1 MSDGAISQDEIDA
14 LLSGVDMGGLGGAVG
29 GMSSSANSAPAFD
42 IPTLQNFI
50 NDQTGTLKNSLNTM
64 TGAEFDVGSATVENV
79 TRDDVLKKVPEMVVS
94 VVADYNTALIGDHL
108 FVMAPEFAQK
118 LTALINKED
127 NPELSDMALS
137 IAGEVVSQHAGS
149 EVTALCA
156 GGRFGGLSFNPAE
169 SVHVPKAMVRFPAGS
184 FAMATYPVSVDG
196 QAYSLW
202 EIFSGDVAGNITK
215 ALGGGSS
222 SSDAGIGGLS
232 ASEMQSM
239 TSMSMGNMNPMGGAS
254 MGASMGGNPM
264 GGAMGMGA
272 MGMGMGQMGGA
283 MGMGG
288 MPMGMG
294 QMGGAMGMGGMPM
307 GTMPQQI
314 PNVQQ
319 LQYPSLTPTQGGEGN
334 GNIGLIMDVFM
345 EMTVE
350 LGRTKKPI
358 KEILG
363 MGEGTIIE
371 LEKLAGEPV
380 DILVNHKPIACGEVV
395 VIDENFGVRVTK
407 ILSPMERV
415 ADLH

>member
-14 LLSGVDMGGLGGAVG
+14 LLSGVDMGGLGGSSG
-29 GMSSSANSAPAFD
+29 GMSSSASSAPAFD
-42 IPTLQNFI
+42 VSTLKNFI
-50 NDQTGTLKNSLNTM
+50 NDQTGTLKGSLDTM
-64 TGAEFDVGSATVENV
+64 TGASFEVGSATVENV

-94 VVADYNTALIGDHL
+94 VVADYNTALVGDHL
-108 FVMAPEFAQK
+108 FIIPPEFAQK
-118 LTALINKED
+118 LTALINNEE

-137 IAGEVVSQHAGS
+137 IAGEFVSQHAGS
-149 EVTALCA
+149 EVTALSA
-156 GGRFGGLSFNPAE
+156 GGRFPGLAFNPAE

-184 FAMATYPVSVDG
+184 FALITYPISVDG
-196 QAYSLW
+196 NAYSMW
-202 EIFSGDVAGNITK
+202 EIFSSDVAANITNT
-215 ALGGGSS
+215 LGGKSAGG
-222 SSDAGIGGLS
+222 DAGIGGLS

-239 TSMSMGNMNPMGGAS
+239 TSMSSPMGGMNMGTGMNMGGMTNMGAMGGGMGGMSS
-254 MGASMGGNPM
+254 MGMGMNMGNPM
-264 GGAMGMGA
+264 GMPGMNMGGMMGMGA
-272 MGMGMGQMGGA
+272 GGFST
-283 MGMGG
+283 G
-288 MPMGMG
+288 
-294 QMGGAMGMGGMPM
+294 
-307 GTMPQQI
+307 MPQQV

-319 LQYPSLTPTQGGEGN
+319 LQYPNLTPTQGGEGN